1 MLKELVISVVSG
13 VIVAVI
19 LQMFG
24 RGGRSGERS
33 RTSAPRQTMFGSPP
47 PPARRSGGGFG
58 RFVLAVVG
66 GLILAYAV
74 APMVLG
80 ALHGGGGGRGWG
92 GGGRGRFYDGGGP
105 GGYFDRGG
113 DGIFGLPPLL
123 VLTVVG
129 TVIVWVLLSA
139 MRRR

>member
-24 RGGRSGERS
+24 RGGRSSERS
-33 RTSAPRQTMFGSPP
+33 GASAPRQTMYGSAP

-80 ALHGGGGGRGWG
+80 ALHGGGGRGWG

>member
-13 VIVAVI
+13 VVVAVI

-24 RGGRSGERS
+24 RRGGDRS
-33 RTSAPRQTMFGSPP
+33 RGSAPRQAMYASAP
-47 PPARRSGGGFG
+47 PPARSGGGGFF
-58 RFVLAVVG
+58 RFALAVVG
-66 GLILAYAV
+66 GLILAFAV
-74 APMVLG
+74 APMVLD
-80 ALHGGGGGRGWG
+80 AMNGGGRGWGGG

-113 DGIFGLPPLL
+113 DGILGLPPLL
-123 VLTVVG
+123 VLTIVG

-139 MRRR
+139 MKRR